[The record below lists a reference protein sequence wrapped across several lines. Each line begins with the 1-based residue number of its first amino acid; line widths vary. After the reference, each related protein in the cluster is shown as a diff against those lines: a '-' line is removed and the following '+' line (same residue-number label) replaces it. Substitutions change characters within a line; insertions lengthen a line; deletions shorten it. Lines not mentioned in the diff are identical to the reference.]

1 MRHEKKE
8 YIMKRVSFIVL
19 LSTVCVVLSAQTG
32 EEMLRRAICTNP
44 TNNWGNAIQKGQ
56 WTNGSNMSACIYP
69 AGDMY
74 LGNFWGNK
82 KHGYGINIVPD
93 GYQINNCP
101 GAKYY
106 VGYWSNDE
114 KSGNG
119 TCYNASGTLIY
130 NGEFR
135 NDRPTGI
142 YPTMDNYASYKFQTL
157 NTIGADKYIGQ
168 TYNGERHGY
177 GIYAWLSGDIWI
189 GNWKDGARAGQGIDI
204 ASNGSVTT
212 GNWDNNTHS
221 STSIET
227 PAILQEQSSNMD
239 AAKTHLDR
247 GEAFLERGEGDS
259 AIREFTEAI
268 RLNPNNAEAYYYRGF
283 VYGMNNDYERAIA
296 DFTQAIRLNPNNAEA
311 YNYRGFSYGM
321 KDDYKSAIA
330 DFTQAIR
337 LNSNYAEAY
346 YYRGLAYNMIGDIAR
361 ANADEAK
368 ARELTGN

>member
-1 MRHEKKE
+1 M
-8 YIMKRVSFIVL
+8 MKRVSLIVL
-19 LSTVCVVLSAQTG
+19 IGSVCVMLSAQTG
-32 EEMLRRAICTNP
+32 EEMLRRAICTYP
-44 TNNWGNAIQKGQ
+44 TNSWGNARQKGQ
-56 WTNGSNMSACIYP
+56 WTNGSNMSACLYP

-106 VGYWSNDE
+106 VGYWYNDE

-135 NDRPTGI
+135 NDRPIGT
-142 YPTMDNYASYKFQTL
+142 YPTTDNYVSYKFQTL
-157 NTIGADKYIGQ
+157 NTTGADKYVGQ
-168 TYNGERHGY
+168 TYNGERHGF
-177 GIYAWLSGDIWI
+177 GVYAWISGEFWI

-212 GNWDNNTHS
+212 GYWDNNTHS
-221 STSIET
+221 STPIAT
-227 PAILQEQSSNMD
+227 PATPQQITPATLSEQPSNMA

-247 GEAFLERGEGDS
+247 GEAFFERGEWDS
-259 AIREFTEAI
+259 AIREYTEAIRLNPDDTEAYSIRGRAYGMKDDYDRAIADFTQAMHLNPHYVGAYYYRGLAYGMIGDFDRAISDFTEAI
-268 RLNPNNAEAYYYRGF
+268 RLNPNY
-283 VYGMNNDYERAIA
+283 A
-296 DFTQAIRLNPNNAEA
+296 D
-311 YNYRGFSYGM
+311 
-321 KDDYKSAIA
+321 
-330 DFTQAIR
+330 
-337 LNSNYAEAY
+337 AY
-346 YYRGLAYNMIGDIAR
+346 YYRGLAYDMKGDTAR

-368 ARELTGN
+368 ARELTGK